1 MLPTLNRSIL
11 KTLLQQ
17 LQRTRCWGKN
27 NFFPLFAVLVFLIGS
42 SSYTYGQKRD
52 AFSGGE
58 KLEYSINYGI
68 IRGGKAV
75 LEVKEGKYNGR
86 AVNHLYLNGRTV
98 GLLDKLYRVDDTYQS
113 FTDPSTDLPYM
124 AIRDIKEGRYTK
136 YTVQTFD
143 HWSRSDSSIVTI
155 ADTVKV
161 VVPKDCNDILSAFYY
176 LRNHHFHKPLKKDDI
191 LLVETYFSDE
201 LYSLRV
207 RFMGYETIK
216 TRMGNVHCLKFVPV
230 VITGRVFKNNDD
242 MVVWFSNDNNYI
254 PIRIKFNIFL
264 GAIYCDLDQYSGLK
278 YPFEA
283 LF

>member
-1 MLPTLNRSIL
+1 M
-11 KTLLQQ
+11 
-17 LQRTRCWGKN
+17 QRTRCWGKN

-86 AVNHLYLNGRTV
+86 TVNHLYLNGRTV

>member
-1 MLPTLNRSIL
+1 M
-11 KTLLQQ
+11 
-17 LQRTRCWGKN
+17 QRTRFWGKN
-27 NFFPLFAVLVFLIGS
+27 NFLLTPFAVLVLLIYLPP
-42 SSYTYGQKRD
+42 YTYGQKRD
-52 AFSGGE
+52 AFSVGE

-75 LEVKEGKYNGR
+75 LEVKEGQYDGKT
-86 AVNHLYLNGRTV
+86 ANHLYLNGRTL

-113 FTDPSTDLPYM
+113 FTEPSTDLPYM

-143 HWSRSDSSIVTI
+143 HWSRPDSTIVSI
-155 ADTVKV
+155 ADTIKV
-161 VVPKDCNDILSAFYY
+161 LAPKDCNDILSAFYY
-176 LRNHHFHKPLKKDDI
+176 LRNFHFHKPLKKGDI

-216 TRMGNVHCLKFVPV
+216 TRLGNVHCLKFIPV
-230 VITGRVFKNNDD
+230 VITGRVFKNDDD

-254 PIRIKFNIFL
+254 PIRIRFNIFL
-264 GAIYCDLDQYSGLK
+264 GAIYCDLSQYSGLK